1 MPFFTRN
8 EVLKAFYSRVFH
20 FIHTV
25 IHFFCGKTRYTF
37 CIIAIFCIKKNIKNN
52 YFQPLFFVRI
62 NNRFPVKNSSDMCSN
77 QGGFFMI
84 KGVNRQVV
92 EITQTKCEYFERV
105 LFFIKPE
112 FSAVSDGELK
122 ERASAIAQS
131 AGIPPAERL
140 RKNKIRSAL
149 RLGAAAFT
157 GAALS
162 GLIFLISSFA

>member
-1 MPFFTRN
+1 
-8 EVLKAFYSRVFH
+8 
-20 FIHTV
+20 
-25 IHFFCGKTRYTF
+25 
-37 CIIAIFCIKKNIKNN
+37 
-52 YFQPLFFVRI
+52 
-62 NNRFPVKNSSDMCSN
+62 
-77 QGGFFMI
+77 MI

-140 RKNKIRSAL
+140 RKNKLRSAISH
-149 RLGAAAFT
+149 GAAAFA
-157 GAALS
+157 GAMVGG
-162 GLIFLISSFA
+162 GLFLLGSIG

>member
-1 MPFFTRN
+1 
-8 EVLKAFYSRVFH
+8 
-20 FIHTV
+20 
-25 IHFFCGKTRYTF
+25 
-37 CIIAIFCIKKNIKNN
+37 
-52 YFQPLFFVRI
+52 
-62 NNRFPVKNSSDMCSN
+62 
-77 QGGFFMI
+77 MI

-140 RKNKIRSAL
+140 RKSKIRSAL
-149 RLGAAAFT
+149 CLGAAAFG
-157 GAALS
+157 GAAMS
-162 GLIFLISSFA
+162 GIIFFISTFA